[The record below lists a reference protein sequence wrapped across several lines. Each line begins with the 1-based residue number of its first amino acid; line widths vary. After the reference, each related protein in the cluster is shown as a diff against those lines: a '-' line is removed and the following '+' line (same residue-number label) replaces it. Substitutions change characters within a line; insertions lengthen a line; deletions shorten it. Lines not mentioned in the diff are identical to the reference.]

1 MKSPTTVVSQDQT
14 CTHEICLS
22 PNTPGSFPVEA
33 DAISMESGSED
44 DRMNTTTLITA
55 EDSSFEHWS
64 NDVNPVT
71 VNEVVA
77 IDNATNMSIHS
88 AQLNSVEADAGTSA
102 STAVPEFRQGYSVT
116 SPVCDE
122 STALESPETTLPYMQ
137 PSDSNWWPLPQVS
150 SFSTRSLMVLLL
162 AFIDNLCVVGQSSK
176 LWSTSCCFVSM
187 ATNLKAIVAIFC
199 FLENNSGSTVM
210 PLDDIFCHSSEDH
223 CYIHEAEVILEAP
236 NDLNSSFVSPVILQ
250 PFTSVLMNENTAH
263 VPDSITI
270 PGFMNSDYFQAHSVT
285 SEMAIIENMNEE
297 AFRDPHQ

>member
-22 PNTPGSFPVEA
+22 PNTPVSFPVEA

-102 STAVPEFRQGYSVT
+102 STAVPEFRQWYSVT

-137 PSDSNWWPLPQVS
+137 PSDSNWWPLPQMAMS
-150 SFSTRSLMVLLL
+150 AIPSFP
-162 AFIDNLCVVGQSSK
+162 
-176 LWSTSCCFVSM
+176 
-187 ATNLKAIVAIFC
+187 
-199 FLENNSGSTVM
+199 ENNSGSTVM

-263 VPDSITI
+263 VPDSITT